1 MGIQEYLQE
10 ATGKGASDLFIVA
23 GLPLTY
29 KINRKMIRVGDRLM
43 PEDTRKLIEDI
54 YVIAQE
60 RKIETLEKNG
70 DDDFSFSIPNLGR
83 FRVSTYRQRGSLAA
97 VIRLIAFRLP
107 NPEELSIPSQI
118 MQLAEYRKGLV
129 LVTGSAGSGKSTT
142 LACLIEQINS
152 TREEHIITLEDPL
165 EFLHRHKKSIVSQRE
180 VSSDTES
187 YKVALRASLRQSP
200 DVILLG
206 EMRDYETINIA
217 MTAAETGHLVFSTLH
232 TLGAANAVDR
242 IIDVFPA
249 NQQRQIIVQL
259 ASVLNA
265 VVSQQLLP
273 DKEGKLIPA
282 FELMTVNRAIKNMIR
297 DNKVHQIDG
306 LIGSSGQEKMFSMDS
321 YITKLY
327 KEGKITRETA
337 LDYATAPELMAQKL
351 LERVL
356 KIIPATCTPQFTVS
370 SLFGRVYLPAANW
383 NLLHTHLFSQKFR
396 RHKGDL
402 LLRFPQSL
410 FSIFCLYNNRSNY
423 LSIASDCL
431 ADLFMFF
438 HAMNYWNKAISF
450 G

>member
-118 MQLAEYRKGLV
+118 MQLAEYR
-129 LVTGSAGSGKSTT
+129 
-142 LACLIEQINS
+142 INS

-351 LERVL
+351 LERV
-356 KIIPATCTPQFTVS
+356 
-370 SLFGRVYLPAANW
+370 
-383 NLLHTHLFSQKFR
+383 
-396 RHKGDL
+396 
-402 LLRFPQSL
+402 
-410 FSIFCLYNNRSNY
+410 
-423 LSIASDCL
+423 
-431 ADLFMFF
+431 
-438 HAMNYWNKAISF
+438 
-450 G
+450 

>member
-206 EMRDYETINIA
+206 EMRDYETINIRS
-217 MTAAETGHLVFSTLH
+217 EERRVG
-232 TLGAANAVDR
+232 
-242 IIDVFPA
+242 
-249 NQQRQIIVQL
+249 
-259 ASVLNA
+259 
-265 VVSQQLLP
+265 
-273 DKEGKLIPA
+273 KE
-282 FELMTVNRAIKNMIR
+282 
-297 DNKVHQIDG
+297 
-306 LIGSSGQEKMFSMDS
+306 
-321 YITKLY
+321 
-327 KEGKITRETA
+327 
-337 LDYATAPELMAQKL
+337 
-351 LERVL
+351 
-356 KIIPATCTPQFTVS
+356 C
-370 SLFGRVYLPAANW
+370 
-383 NLLHTHLFSQKFR
+383 
-396 RHKGDL
+396 
-402 LLRFPQSL
+402 
-410 FSIFCLYNNRSNY
+410 RSRWSPY
-423 LSIASDCL
+423 
-431 ADLFMFF
+431 
-438 HAMNYWNKAISF
+438 H
-450 G
+450 

>member
-97 VIRLIAFRLP
+97 VIRLIAFQLP

-142 LACLIEQINS
+142 LACLIDQINS

-165 EFLHRHKKSIVSQRE
+165 EFLHQHKKSIVSQRE
-180 VSSDTES
+180 VNMDTVNYVTS
-187 YKVALRASLRQSP
+187 LRAALRQSP

-206 EMRDYETINIA
+206 EMRDYETIQVV

-232 TLGAANAVDR
+232 TVGAANTIER
-242 IIDVFPA
+242 IIDVFPP
-249 NQQRQIIVQL
+249 NQQRQITIQL
-259 ASVLNA
+259 ASVLQA
-265 VVSQQLLP
+265 VISQQLVP
-273 DKEGKLIPA
+273 SVDGTLIPV
-282 FELMTVNRAIKNMIR
+282 FEIMEVTPAIRNMIR
-297 DNKVHQIDG
+297 ENKVHQIDG
-306 LIGSSGQEKMFSMDS
+306 MIYSSTGSGMMSMDQS
-321 YITKLY
+321 LLQAY
-327 KEGKITRETA
+327 KDGKISKDTA
-337 LDYATAPELMAQKL
+337 MLYASNAEMLGK
-351 LERVL
+351 R
-356 KIIPATCTPQFTVS
+356 
-370 SLFGRVYLPAANW
+370 
-383 NLLHTHLFSQKFR
+383 
-396 RHKGDL
+396 
-402 LLRFPQSL
+402 LR
-410 FSIFCLYNNRSNY
+410 
-423 LSIASDCL
+423 
-431 ADLFMFF
+431 
-438 HAMNYWNKAISF
+438 
-450 G
+450 

>member
-10 ATGKGASDLFIVA
+10 AMGKGASDLFIVA

-29 KINRKMIRVGDRLM
+29 KINRKMIKVGDRLM

-54 YVIAQE
+54 YAIAQE

-97 VIRLIAFRLP
+97 VIRLIAFQLP

-249 NQQRQIIVQL
+249 NQQR
-259 ASVLNA
+259 
-265 VVSQQLLP
+265 
-273 DKEGKLIPA
+273 
-282 FELMTVNRAIKNMIR
+282 
-297 DNKVHQIDG
+297 
-306 LIGSSGQEKMFSMDS
+306 
-321 YITKLY
+321 
-327 KEGKITRETA
+327 
-337 LDYATAPELMAQKL
+337 
-351 LERVL
+351 
-356 KIIPATCTPQFTVS
+356 
-370 SLFGRVYLPAANW
+370 
-383 NLLHTHLFSQKFR
+383 
-396 RHKGDL
+396 
-402 LLRFPQSL
+402 
-410 FSIFCLYNNRSNY
+410 
-423 LSIASDCL
+423 
-431 ADLFMFF
+431 
-438 HAMNYWNKAISF
+438 
-450 G
+450 